1 MSAGNGH
8 HHMMGPQDS
17 PRKVKEQHMMV
28 VPSPGTPRRHTKL
41 KMTGATQTNSGVM
54 VQGAEQLSVFT
65 SPSPQRS
72 VSSLGMQGVSGRLLS
87 DTTKVCC
94 MDDMTQGSYNPWQ
107 FVLAINKYLPFCTK
121 YKHSSCHKTPILC
134 RRGFLHLRGGHP
146 RRLVT
151 L

>member
-8 HHMMGPQDS
+8 QHMMGPGQDS
-17 PRKVKEQHMMV
+17 PRKVKEPHMMV

-41 KMTGATQTNSGVM
+41 KMTGATQTSSGVL

-87 DTTKVCC
+87 DTTKVRHVAEYCC
-94 MDDMTQGSYNPWQ
+94 MEVMTQ
-107 FVLAINKYLPFCTK
+107 
-121 YKHSSCHKTPILC
+121 
-134 RRGFLHLRGGHP
+134 
-146 RRLVT
+146 RL
-151 L
+151 

>member
-8 HHMMGPQDS
+8 HHMMGPGQDS

-87 DTTKVCC
+87 DTTKV
-94 MDDMTQGSYNPWQ
+94 SSKK
-107 FVLAINKYLPFCTK
+107 VNKELLTGFCTK
-121 YKHSSCHKTPILC
+121 RKFQT
-134 RRGFLHLRGGHP
+134 
-146 RRLVT
+146 
-151 L
+151 